1 MDQRSGIQIPVINL
15 YVYGQLTYHKS
26 TKIIQWRQEQ
36 CLTNH
41 AETTGYQY
49 ANSRARSLPYL
60 HCIPKWTENAPNAEM
75 REQYKIIKSFE
86 NNIGVNHYDLELV
99 NGLLDILK
107 IQVKTIKITF
117 IKASCFAYQETK
129 KVSLQGNSIC
139 KSCIWWGSGI

>member
-1 MDQRSGIQIPVINL
+1 
-15 YVYGQLTYHKS
+15 
-26 TKIIQWRQEQ
+26 
-36 CLTNH
+36 
-41 AETTGYQY
+41 
-49 ANSRARSLPYL
+49 
-60 HCIPKWTENAPNAEM
+60 M

-129 KVSLQGNSIC
+129 KLVLTDKVFASYVSDEDLEFRVNAELLLLDDKMANKPIF
-139 KSCIWWGSGI
+139 